1 MNELIKP
8 LAKILDISASELE
21 KIVSSLNMNAPQIYE
36 RLLHEWQWYRV
47 LDKISVYSIL
57 SAFSLLVAIAFSIIV
72 YFENEKKKNSYI
84 NKDDYNPELKVLMS
98 KCIRYLIVSLIV
110 IFGIGLTTS
119 TLRPILAPHIDMI
132 MQLK

>member
-36 RLLHEWQWYRV
+36 RLLHEWQVYRV
-47 LDKISVYSIL
+47 LSAIDSVWILGILFILAFIVAVTADEDGEKIKL
-57 SAFSLLVAIAFSIIV
+57 ALTLLLIGIVFIAVSFLV
-72 YFENEKKKNSYI
+72 
-84 NKDDYNPELKVLMS
+84 PVLQ
-98 KCIRYLIVSLIV
+98 
-110 IFGIGLTTS
+110 
-119 TLRPILAPHIDMI
+119 PILAPHIDMI

>member
-36 RLLHEWQWYRV
+36 RLLHEWQWYRFLQSISWLGALVIPLLFILLWAFTSLEVAIDFNNDVTREKAV
-47 LDKISVYSIL
+47 LKNTSIL
-57 SAFSLLVAIAFSIIV
+57 TAVIIV
-72 YFENEKKKNSYI
+72 
-84 NKDDYNPELKVLMS
+84 VW
-98 KCIRYLIVSLIV
+98 CITRALI
-110 IFGIGLTTS
+110 
-119 TLRPILAPHIDMI
+119 PILSPHIDMI

>member
-47 LDKISVYSIL
+47 LDNINVYSIL
-57 SAFSLLVAIAFSIIV
+57 SVFFLLVAIAISIIV

-84 NKDDYNPELKVLMS
+84 NKDDYKPELKVLIS
-98 KCIRYLIVSLIV
+98 KCIRYLIVALIV
-110 IFGIGLTTS
+110 IFGISLTTR

>member
-21 KIVSSLNMNAPQIYE
+21 RIVSSLNMNAPQIYE

-47 LDKISVYSIL
+47 LDTLFK
-57 SAFSLLVAIAFSIIV
+57 F
-72 YFENEKKKNSYI
+72 
-84 NKDDYNPELKVLMS
+84 
-98 KCIRYLIVSLIV
+98 
-110 IFGIGLTTS
+110 GLTGLALIAVWIFIFKLDDDTVDAKEAKVTLLTLFVLVLFIAS
-119 TLRPILAPHIDMI
+119 TMILQPILAPHIDMI

>member
-21 KIVSSLNMNAPQIYE
+21 RIVSSMNMNAPQIYE

-47 LDKISVYSIL
+47 LDGL
-57 SAFSLLVAIAFSIIV
+57 SNFGIFCLGLIAVLIFIFKWDDDTANDKEVKATLLILLVLVLFIA
-72 YFENEKKKNSYI
+72 
-84 NKDDYNPELKVLMS
+84 
-98 KCIRYLIVSLIV
+98 
-110 IFGIGLTTS
+110 S
-119 TLRPILAPHIDMI
+119 TMILQPILAPHIDMI